1 MTQRQEKMNELVKNQ
16 LAQLILREI
25 EFPQNSL
32 VTITKVFTSPDLKV
46 AKIYITVIPENM
58 RGTALKILQKNSR
71 FLHRE
76 LNNILKTKFTPNLNF
91 SIDEQEA
98 FADEVEK
105 ILDEIKK
112 K

>member
-1 MTQRQEKMNELVKNQ
+1 MSQRIEKMNELVKNQ
-16 LAQLILREI
+16 LAQLILKEI
-25 EFPQNSL
+25 EFPENSL
-32 VTITKVFTSPDLKV
+32 VTITKVATSPDLKV
-46 AKIYITVIPENM
+46 AKVYITVIPENT
-58 RGTALKILQKNSR
+58 RGTALKILQKSSR
-71 FLHRE
+71 FLHHG

-91 SIDEQEA
+91 FIDDQEV